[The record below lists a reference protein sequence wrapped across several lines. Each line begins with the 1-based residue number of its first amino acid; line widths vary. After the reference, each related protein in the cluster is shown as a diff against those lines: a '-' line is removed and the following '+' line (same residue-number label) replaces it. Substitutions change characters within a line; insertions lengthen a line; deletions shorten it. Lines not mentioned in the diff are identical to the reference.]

1 MEGRGAQVGHVGY
14 LVLGV
19 VARARALAAG
29 GDWPAAQ
36 QALEEARQ
44 VLRERAVG
52 NALAQVV
59 DAAVVEVAVESSDR
73 DRANRALG
81 EDSRRAGL
89 GSAWRSGW
97 RGWVV
102 P

>member
-1 MEGRGAQVGHVGY
+1 MQVGHVGY
-14 LVLGV
+14 LVLGA

-73 DRANRALG
+73 ASGQPRLG
-81 EDSRRAGL
+81 ADSRGP
-89 GSAWRSGW
+89 GSGAPGHP
-97 RGWVV
+97 GGGDGGFADGG
-102 P
+102 